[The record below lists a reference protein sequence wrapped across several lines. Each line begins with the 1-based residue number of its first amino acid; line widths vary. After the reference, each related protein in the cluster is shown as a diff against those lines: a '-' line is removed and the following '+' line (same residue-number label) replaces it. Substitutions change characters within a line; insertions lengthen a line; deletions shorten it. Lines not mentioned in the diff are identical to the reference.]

1 MGWFSA
7 IVLLAVIWFMT
18 LFIVLP
24 LRLKTQGDTGN
35 IVPGTPASAPDEIQI
50 KRKFLLTT
58 AIAVPIWVVIV
69 AVILSGIVTVEDFD
83 LFTRFGGRLD

>member
-83 LFTRFGGRLD
+83 LFTRFGGHLD

>member
-35 IVPGTPASAPDEIQI
+35 IVSGTPASAPDEIQI

>member
-50 KRKFLLTT
+50 KRKFLLTSV
-58 AIAVPIWVVIV
+58 IAFAIWVVIV
-69 AVILSGIVTVEDFD
+69 AIILTGLVTIEDFD
-83 LFTRFGGRLD
+83 LFTRFGGQLD

>member
-58 AIAVPIWVVIV
+58 AIAVPIWVVLV
-69 AVILSGIVTVEDFD
+69 AIILSGIVTVEDFD

>member
-35 IVPGTPASAPDEIQI
+35 VVPGTPASAPDEIQI
-50 KRKFLLTT
+50 KRKFLITT
-58 AIAVPIWVVIV
+58 AIAVPVWLVIIT
-69 AVILSGIVTVEDFD
+69 VILTGLVTIEDYD
-83 LFTRFGGRLD
+83 LFTRFGGELH